1 MSRGPS
7 GRIVVEI
14 DPNVKARLYERL
26 ETDGA
31 TFKTWLLVQ
40 IDRFLTGPDELHR
53 PKPVDRPNT
62 KQEYP

>member
-26 ETDGA
+26 EADGA

-40 IDRFLTGPDELHR
+40 IDRFLAGPDAPHR
-53 PKPVDRPNT
+53 PASTDRPT
-62 KQEYP
+62 MKQEHP